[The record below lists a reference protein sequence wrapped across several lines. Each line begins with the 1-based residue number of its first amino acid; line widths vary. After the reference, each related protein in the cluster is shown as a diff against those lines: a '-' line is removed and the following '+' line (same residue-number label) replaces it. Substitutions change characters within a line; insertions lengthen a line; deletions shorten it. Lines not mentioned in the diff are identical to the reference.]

1 MHDPVWAEIER
12 ELKGAPPVDDA
23 AVDRILREVRLH
35 RPGAARRL
43 WRWLT
48 RPRVVRIAPLWAMG
62 GAAAVAAGIWLA
74 ASLASAPSSPAAA
87 LASDSSSPA
96 AAVDRPIPGAHPV
109 QFVLVAPEAAR
120 VTLAGDFNDWDRDAT
135 PLRRAGGNGVWS
147 VVVPLQSGRYRYV
160 FIVDGTRW
168 IPDAAAARG
177 PEDDFGPSSVVL
189 VGEST

>member
-1 MHDPVWAEIER
+1 
-12 ELKGAPPVDDA
+12 
-23 AVDRILREVRLH
+23 
-35 RPGAARRL
+35 
-43 WRWLT
+43 
-48 RPRVVRIAPLWAMG
+48 MG
-62 GAAAVAAGIWLA
+62 GAAAVVAGLWLA
-74 ASLASAPSSPAAA
+74 VAPASAPPG
-87 LASDSSSPA
+87 PA
-96 AAVDRPIPGAHPV
+96 AAVADRPAAGEHPV

-135 PLRRAGGNGVWS
+135 PLRRSGANGVWS

>member
-1 MHDPVWAEIER
+1 MRDRVWAEIRR
-12 ELKGAPPVDDA
+12 ELKGTAPPVDDA

-48 RPRVVRIAPLWAMG
+48 RPRLVRAAPLWAMG
-62 GAAAVAAGIWLA
+62 GAAAVVAGVWLA
-74 ASLASAPSSPAAA
+74 VAPASAPPAPPAAVA
-87 LASDSSSPA
+87 
-96 AAVDRPIPGAHPV
+96 DRPGAGAHPV

-135 PLRRAGGNGVWS
+135 PLSRSGANGVWS

>member
-23 AVDRILREVRLH
+23 AVDRILREVRIH

-48 RPRVVRIAPLWAMG
+48 RPRVVRVAPLWAMG

-74 ASLASAPSSPAAA
+74 ASLASAP
-87 LASDSSSPA
+87 SSPA

-135 PLRRAGGNGVWS
+135 PLRRAGANGVWS

-168 IPDAAAARG
+168 IPDAGAARG